1 MRARLEQLWIQL
13 VDFVRAQPPARR
25 IVLATTGVGSLV
37 VVLGL
42 AWWVQR
48 PLYRPLFTNLAEQD
62 ASAIVE
68 ALRAEKV
75 PFRLEDGGRAIL
87 VPAERLYELRLALA
101 SRGLPEGGGVGFE
114 LFDRQTLGQ
123 TDFLQRSNYQRAL
136 QGELARTISRLGGVE
151 SARVHLALP
160 ERSLFVGE
168 DRRPSASVVVKLAPG
183 RALSAAQIDGIVHLV
198 AASVEG
204 LAADGVTVVD
214 EGGRML
220 TTDRRGGETVGAWS
234 GALEMQASIERQLA
248 ERVESMLAAVVGRD
262 KAVARVAATLE
273 AARVERT
280 EETYDPERTALR
292 TQRTTRE
299 QTTGARTGGGAPGVQ
314 SNLTNDPAAVNE
326 PEGPR
331 TERRDESQSYE
342 VSKVVSHTV
351 APAGVVKQL
360 SVAVLIDGTYTGA
373 GAARK
378 FTPRPAEEV
387 ARLKELVK
395 NAVGFSE
402 ARGDR
407 IEITSVPFQSEPAA
421 TGEGVLA
428 ALGTWLPALLMRLLA
443 VGLVAAGLFYVVRPL
458 VLGLAA
464 RGSEGRAA
472 LPEAAAAQLTQDNL
486 ALTQQNP
493 ERAAQLVR
501 EWLREGAP
509 AIEG

>member
-13 VDFVRAQPPARR
+13 LAFVRAQPPARR

-48 PLYRPLFTNLAEQD
+48 PLYRPLFTKLAEQD

-75 PFRLEDGGRAIL
+75 PFRLKDGGRAIL
-87 VPAERLYELRLALA
+87 VPAEQLYELRLALA
-101 SRGLPEGGGVGFE
+101 SRGLPEGGSVGFE
-114 LFDRQTLGQ
+114 LFDRQTRGQ
-123 TDFLQRSNYQRAL
+123 TDFLQRLNYQRAL

-160 ERSLFVGE
+160 DRSLFVGE

-183 RALSAAQIDGIVHLV
+183 RALSAAQVDGIVHLV

-204 LAADGVTVVD
+204 LAADGVTVVG
-214 EGGRML
+214 EGGRLL
-220 TTDRRGGETVGAWS
+220 TTDRRGGETLGAS
-234 GALEMQASIERQLA
+234 NGALEMQASIERQLA
-248 ERVESMLAAVVGRD
+248 ERVESMLAAVVGRE
-262 KAVARVAATLE
+262 KAIARVAATLDL
-273 AARVERT
+273 ARVERT

-299 QTTGARTGGGAPGVQ
+299 QV
-314 SNLTNDPAAVNE
+314 
-326 PEGPR
+326 
-331 TERRDESQSYE
+331 RRDESQSYE

-378 FTPRPAEEV
+378 FTPRPAEEL

-421 TGEGVLA
+421 AGEGVLA
-428 ALGTWLPALLMRLLA
+428 ALDTWLPALLMRLLA

-464 RGSEGRAA
+464 RASEGRAA
-472 LPEAAAAQLTQDNL
+472 LPQAAAAQLTQDNL

>member
-1 MRARLEQLWIQL
+1 MTARLRELSARL
-13 VDFVRAQPPARR
+13 VDFFRAQPPARR
-25 IVLATTGVGSLV
+25 LVLASGVGSLV
-37 VVLGL
+37 VVLAL
-42 AWWVQR
+42 AWWVEQ
-48 PLYRPLFTNLAEQD
+48 PFYRPLFTNLAEQD

-68 ALRAEKV
+68 ALGAERV

-123 TDFLQRSNYQRAL
+123 TDFLQRLNYQRAL
-136 QGELARTISRLGGVE
+136 QGELGRTISRLGGVE

-168 DRRPSASVVVKLAPG
+168 ERRPSASVMVKLAPG

-214 EGGRML
+214 ESGRML
-220 TTDRRGGETVGAWS
+220 TTDRRGGETVGAS
-234 GALEMQASIERQLA
+234 STALEMQASIERQLA

-262 KAVARVAATLE
+262 KAIARVAATLE
-273 AARVERT
+273 VARVERT

-299 QTTGARTGGGAPGVQ
+299 QPTGARTGGGAPGVQ
-314 SNLTNDPAAVNE
+314 SNLTNDPAATTE
-326 PEGPR
+326 PKG
-331 TERRDESQSYE
+331 RRDESQSYE

-378 FTPRPAEEV
+378 FTPRPAEELD
-387 ARLKELVK
+387 RLKELVK

-402 ARGDR
+402 QRGDR
-407 IEITSVPFQSEPAA
+407 IELTSAPFQTEPGAS
-421 TGEGVLA
+421 GEGVLA
-428 ALGTWLPALLMRLLA
+428 TLGTWLPALLMRLLA

-464 RGSEGRAA
+464 RGGEGRAA
-472 LPEAAAAQLTQDNL
+472 LPEAATAQLTQENL

-501 EWLREGAP
+501 EWLRERAR
-509 AIEG
+509 AVEG

>member
-13 VDFVRAQPPARR
+13 VEFVRAQPPARR

-48 PLYRPLFTNLAEQD
+48 PLYRPLFTKLAEQD

-75 PFRLEDGGRAIL
+75 PFRLKDGGRAIL
-87 VPAERLYELRLALA
+87 VPAEQLYELRLALA
-101 SRGLPEGGGVGFE
+101 SRGLPEGGSVGFE

-123 TDFLQRSNYQRAL
+123 TDFLQRLNYQRAL

-160 ERSLFVGE
+160 ERSPLAGE
-168 DRRPSASVVVKLAPG
+168 GRRPSASVVVKLAPG

-204 LAADGVTVVD
+204 LAADGVTVVG

-220 TTDRRGGETVGAWS
+220 TTDRRGGETLGASS

-248 ERVESMLAAVVGRD
+248 ERVESMLAAVVGRE
-262 KAVARVAATLE
+262 KAIARVAATLDL
-273 AARVERT
+273 ARVERT

-299 QTTGARTGGGAPGVQ
+299 Q
-314 SNLTNDPAAVNE
+314 
-326 PEGPR
+326 
-331 TERRDESQSYE
+331 ERRDESQSYE

-421 TGEGVLA
+421 AGEGVLA
-428 ALGTWLPALLMRLLA
+428 ALDTWLPALLMRLLA
-443 VGLVAAGLFYVVRPL
+443 VGLVAAALFYVVRPL

-464 RGSEGRAA
+464 RGSEGHAV
-472 LPEAAAAQLTQDNL
+472 LPQAAAAQLTQENL

>member
-101 SRGLPEGGGVGFE
+101 SRGLPEGGSVGFE
-114 LFDRQTLGQ
+114 LFDRQTRGQ
-123 TDFLQRSNYQRAL
+123 TDFLQRLNYQRAL

-151 SARVHLALP
+151 SARVHLALT
-160 ERSLFVGE
+160 ERSVSVGE
-168 DRRPSASVVVKLAPG
+168 GRRPSASVVVKLAPG

-204 LAADGVTVVD
+204 LAADGVTVVG
-214 EGGRML
+214 EGGRLL
-220 TTDRRGGETVGAWS
+220 TTDRRGGETLGAS
-234 GALEMQASIERQLA
+234 NGALEMQASIERQLA
-248 ERVESMLAAVVGRD
+248 ERVESMLAAVVGRE
-262 KAVARVAATLE
+262 KAIARVAATLDL
-273 AARVERT
+273 ARVERT

-299 QTTGARTGGGAPGVQ
+299 Q
-314 SNLTNDPAAVNE
+314 
-326 PEGPR
+326 
-331 TERRDESQSYE
+331 ERRDESQSYE

-378 FTPRPAEEV
+378 FTPRPAEEL

-421 TGEGVLA
+421 AGEGVLA
-428 ALGTWLPALLMRLLA
+428 ALDTWLPALLMRLLA

-464 RGSEGRAA
+464 RASEGRAA
-472 LPEAAAAQLTQDNL
+472 LPQAAAAQLTQDNL

>member
-1 MRARLEQLWIQL
+1 MRARLEQLRIQL
-13 VDFVRAQPPARR
+13 VDFVHAQPPARR

-48 PLYRPLFTNLAEQD
+48 PLYRPLFTKLAEQD

-75 PFRLEDGGRAIL
+75 PFRLKDGGRAIL
-87 VPAERLYELRLALA
+87 VPAEQLYELRLALA
-101 SRGLPEGGGVGFE
+101 SRGLPEGGSVGFE

-123 TDFLQRSNYQRAL
+123 TDFLQRLNYQRAL
-136 QGELARTISRLGGVE
+136 QGELARTISHLGGVE

-160 ERSLFVGE
+160 ERSPFVGE
-168 DRRPSASVVVKLAPG
+168 NPPPSASVVVKLAPG

-204 LAADGVTVVD
+204 LAADGVTVVG

-220 TTDRRGGETVGAWS
+220 TTDRRGGETLGASS

-248 ERVESMLAAVVGRD
+248 ERVESMLAAVVGRE
-262 KAVARVAATLE
+262 KAIARVAATLDL
-273 AARVERT
+273 ARVERT

-299 QTTGARTGGGAPGVQ
+299 Q
-314 SNLTNDPAAVNE
+314 
-326 PEGPR
+326 
-331 TERRDESQSYE
+331 ERRDESQSYE

-378 FTPRPAEEV
+378 FTPRPAEEL

-421 TGEGVLA
+421 AGEGVLA
-428 ALGTWLPALLMRLLA
+428 ALDTWLPALLMRLLA

-458 VLGLAA
+458 VLG
-464 RGSEGRAA
+464 RSEGRAA
-472 LPEAAAAQLTQDNL
+472 LPQAAAAQVTQENL